1 MLALVVATD
10 AGAADARAADA
21 RATDAGAAP
30 APTATPAP
38 APKLG
43 LIAKQWQALRGPA
56 AGPALS
62 IGTTS
67 CGCLQ
72 GAASLPES
80 GPGYELIRL
89 ERNRRFG
96 HPDLVAYIRRL
107 GKAARKA
114 RLGPVIVGD
123 LSQPRGGPTPTGHRS
138 HQTGLDA
145 DISYVAPPG
154 ISAGHLSRQRRELLT
169 PIAVVD
175 LKTRD
180 TTRAWK
186 PSVIKLL
193 ALAASDPA
201 VDRIFVNPAIKKM
214 ACTGRTAKAPWQA
227 RLRPW
232 HSHHDHF
239 HVRLKCPSDSPLC
252 VPQNP
257 PPDDGCGPSLAWW
270 LGGAV
275 RTKKKEAEAAAPAPA
290 PAPDAAA
297 PAPEAAPPAHEPQL
311 PSACADVMLSQP
323 QRLAAATGRTITASG
338 PVPPPPRRAPRP
350 ARR

>member
-21 RATDAGAAP
+21 RAADARAADAGATP
-30 APTATPAP
+30 APTAPP

-114 RLGPVIVGD
+114 RLGPLIVGD
-123 LSQPRGGPTPTGHRS
+123 LSQARGGPTPTGHRS

-154 ISAGHLSRQRRELLT
+154 VSAGHLSRHKRELLT

-214 ACTGRTAKAPWQA
+214 ACAGRTAKAPWQA

-270 LGGAV
+270 LGGAA
-275 RTKKKEAEAAAPAPA
+275 RTKKKEAEAAAPAP
-290 PAPDAAA
+290 DAAA
-297 PAPEAAPPAHEPQL
+297 PVPEAAPPAHEPQL
-311 PSACADVMLSQP
+311 PSACADVMQSQP
-323 QRLAAATGRTITASG
+323 QRLAAATGRAITASG

>member
-1 MLALVVATD
+1 MDAAALILALLAADAGAGTPDAAPATTD
-10 AGAADARAADA
+10 AGA
-21 RATDAGAAP
+21 
-30 APTATPAP
+30 TAPAP

-43 LIAKQWQALRGPA
+43 LVAKYWQALRAPA
-56 AGPALS
+56 TGPALS
-62 IGTTS
+62 IGTTN

-96 HPDLVAYIRRL
+96 HPNLVAYIRRL
-107 GKAARKA
+107 GAAARRA
-114 RLGPVIVGD
+114 RLGPIIVGD

-145 DISYVAPPG
+145 DISYVAPRG
-154 ISAGHLSRQRRELLT
+154 IPAGHLSRRARENLV
-169 PIAVVD
+169 PIAVID
-175 LKTRD
+175 LKTRH

-186 PSVIKLL
+186 PKVIDLL

-214 ACTGRTAKAPWQA
+214 ACAGRTAKAAWQG

-232 HSHHDHF
+232 HLHHDHF
-239 HVRLKCPSDSPLC
+239 HVRLKCPPDSPLC
-252 VPQNP
+252 VPQKP
-257 PPDDGCGPSLAWW
+257 PPDDGCGASLAWW
-270 LGGAV
+270 LSDRSPAA
-275 RTKKKEAEAAAPAPA
+275 RAPKKETEAAAPP
-290 PAPDAAA
+290 PDAAA
-297 PAPEAAPPAHEPQL
+297 PETPTAPEPQL
-311 PSACADVMLSQP
+311 PAACADVMQSQP
-323 QRLAAATGRTITASG
+323 EPADLRTAARESDR
-338 PVPPPPRRAPRP
+338 VPSPRRHAPRP